1 MTTQWRDSTSS
12 GETIGSWSAPTT
24 GTKTQPAAGPPSP
37 AVDTAGES
45 PTCVLTLGD
54 GELVAAEGLKSG
66 PKIAAAVSPAAGV
79 KFPRRRVEAACI
91 GVAELG
97 CIALLGG
104 LYFLPKGIGHSEFLD
119 SVKTGGS
126 LASIPGMLQMAEF
139 VAGGAGLVL
148 IPLMA
153 GARRGRMLLNV
164 GFGLMGLLILSL
176 LSQYS
181 MGFNLVFM
189 PMLALLSLVFF
200 DTIARF
206 AHVLPQEPNV
216 ARWRLA
222 TACMVTGVWLL
233 PALGSLRGAN
243 ALLGVRLPDGS
254 IMGYLL
260 TAGCIAGE
268 VAGLLGLLAYAI
280 PQSKITLQLARLMG
294 VVAMMSCSLVALV
307 ATLTVSGVLRGDMHW
322 FGVELVWIILLVF
335 GCLML
340 VWSGMMQRLAVKAQ
354 ESIQERVVAA

>member
-1 MTTQWRDSTSS
+1 MSSPWRDSTPGS
-12 GETIGSWSAPTT
+12 ETMGPWNTPIT
-24 GTKTQPAAGPPSP
+24 GTKTESAAVPSN
-37 AVDTAGES
+37 TAIGSADES
-45 PTCVLTLGD
+45 PTCVVTLGD
-54 GELVAAEGLKSG
+54 GELVAAPPLQIPST
-66 PKIAAAVSPAAGV
+66 IAKTDEPAVAA

-97 CIALLGG
+97 CVALLSG
-104 LYFLPKGIGHSEFLD
+104 LYFLPKGIGHSEFMN

-139 VAGGAGLVL
+139 VAGGAGLIL

-153 GARRGRMLLNV
+153 GARRGKVLLNV
-164 GFGLMGLLILSL
+164 GFGLMGLLILAL

-206 AHVLPQEPNV
+206 VHVLPQEPNL

-222 TACMVTGVWLL
+222 TACLVTGVWLL
-233 PALGSLRGAN
+233 PALASLRGAN

-254 IMGYLL
+254 FMEHLL

-268 VAGLLGLLAYAI
+268 LAGLLGLIACAI
-280 PQSKITLQLARLMG
+280 PKSKFTLQLARLMG

-340 VWSGMMQRLAVKAQ
+340 VWSGMMQRLAVKVQ
-354 ESIQERVVAA
+354 DSIQESPAAA

>member
-1 MTTQWRDSTSS
+1 MAAQPLQIPSTV
-12 GETIGSWSAPTT
+12 A
-24 GTKTQPAAGPPSP
+24 KAAKPAA
-37 AVDTAGES
+37 
-45 PTCVLTLGD
+45 
-54 GELVAAEGLKSG
+54 VA
-66 PKIAAAVSPAAGV
+66 
-79 KFPRRRVEAACI
+79 KFSRRRVEAACI

-97 CIALLGG
+97 CMALLGG
-104 LYFLPKGIGHSEFLD
+104 LYFLPKGIGHSEFMN
-119 SVKTGGS
+119 SVKAGGS

-139 VAGGAGLVL
+139 VAGGAGLIL

-153 GARRGRMLLNV
+153 SARRGRVLLNV

-206 AHVLPQEPNV
+206 SNVLRQEPNL

-222 TACMVTGVWLL
+222 TSCLVTGVWLL
-233 PALGSLRGAN
+233 PALESLRGAN

-254 IMGYLL
+254 FMGHLL
-260 TAGCIAGE
+260 TVGCIAGE
-268 VAGLLGLLAYAI
+268 VAGLLGLFAYAV
-280 PQSKITLQLARLMG
+280 PKSKIALPLARLMG

-340 VWSGMMQRLAVKAQ
+340 VWSGMMQRLAVHAQ
-354 ESIQERVVAA
+354 NTIEETPVAA

>member
-1 MTTQWRDSTSS
+1 MTTQWRDSTSGSEAS
-12 GETIGSWSAPTT
+12 GPWSAATT
-24 GTKTQPAAGPPSP
+24 GTKTGPAAVPASP
-37 AVDTAGES
+37 ADDSAGETPS
-45 PTCVLTLGD
+45 FVLTLGD
-54 GELVAAEGLKSG
+54 GELVGAEPLQSPPEITK
-66 PKIAAAVSPAAGV
+66 AVSPAAAA

-97 CIALLGG
+97 CMALLGG
-104 LYFLPKGIGHSEFLD
+104 LYFLPKGIGHSEFMQQ
-119 SVKTGGS
+119 VKTGGS

-148 IPLMA
+148 IPLMT
-153 GARRGRMLLNV
+153 GARRGRLLLNV

-206 AHVLPQEPNV
+206 SHVLPQDANV

-222 TACMVTGVWLL
+222 TACLVTGVWLL
-233 PALGSLRGAN
+233 PALAVLRGTN
-243 ALLGVRLPDGS
+243 VLVGVRLPDGS
-254 IMGYLL
+254 VMGHLL
-260 TAGCIAGE
+260 IAGCIAGE
-268 VAGLLGLLAYAI
+268 AAGLLGLLGCAN
-280 PQSKITLQLARLMG
+280 PKSKITLQLARLMG
-294 VVAMMSCSLVALV
+294 VVAMMSCSLVAMV

-354 ESIQERVVAA
+354 DSIQETAVAA